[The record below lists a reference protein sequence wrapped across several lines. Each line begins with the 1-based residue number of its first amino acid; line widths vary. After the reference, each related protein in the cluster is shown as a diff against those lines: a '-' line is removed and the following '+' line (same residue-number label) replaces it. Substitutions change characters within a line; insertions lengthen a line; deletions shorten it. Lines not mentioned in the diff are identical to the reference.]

1 MQKQETGFGKKGWIL
16 IIYCL
21 ITFYV
26 CTAFKDSMNV
36 AVYLFQE
43 KYGWDQTVL
52 LSLASV
58 GAYVTCIVI
67 YVLGLLN
74 ASGKLKLRSVV
85 LVTGILYAVTISL
98 WGVIPNLGL
107 FIANYIVMTVGFTVW
122 SQYANNAIC
131 GNWFPK
137 KSGAVLGWTTIGFP
151 LAAATNAILFN
162 TMSKYMEF
170 KTIYFVFG
178 IIVLIVCLWGY
189 IGFRDYPEEMGCY
202 PDNDATMTKEKVQNF
217 LELEKE
223 FSQNS
228 IWSARKMLQTKET
241 WLLAI
246 GNGGMLLIASG
257 SMGQMVVRFISGGME
272 LEQAVQ
278 MMTIVGLCAMVGSW
292 AFGKFDYR
300 FGVKKALL
308 FALGLMT
315 VACGLYSVNTVPTMV
330 SGAIII
336 GVGLGGSSNFVVSCT
351 SHYWKR
357 KNFKKAYG
365 TILTITTV
373 IGSAGALVVA
383 NLANIFN
390 YSVAYYILLAFS
402 VISFICILRVHEG
415 FVERYEEAYQRKQ

>member
-1 MQKQETGFGKKGWIL
+1 M
-16 IIYCL
+16 
-21 ITFYV
+21 
-26 CTAFKDSMNV
+26 
-36 AVYLFQE
+36 
-43 KYGWDQTVL
+43 
-52 LSLASV
+52 
-58 GAYVTCIVI
+58 
-67 YVLGLLN
+67 
-74 ASGKLKLRSVV
+74 
-85 LVTGILYAVTISL
+85 
-98 WGVIPNLGL
+98 
-107 FIANYIVMTVGFTVW
+107 
-122 SQYANNAIC
+122 
-131 GNWFPK
+131 
-137 KSGAVLGWTTIGFP
+137 
-151 LAAATNAILFN
+151 
-162 TMSKYMEF
+162 
-170 KTIYFVFG
+170 
-178 IIVLIVCLWGY
+178 
-189 IGFRDYPEEMGCY
+189 
-202 PDNDATMTKEKVQNF
+202 
-217 LELEKE
+217 
-223 FSQNS
+223 
-228 IWSARKMLQTKET
+228 
-241 WLLAI
+241 
-246 GNGGMLLIASG
+246 IASG

-357 KNFKKAYG
+357 QNFKKAYG

-402 VISFICILRVHEG
+402 VISFICILGVHEG